1 MEKFRGFSLIE
12 LLVAVTII
20 GILSAVSISIFNG
33 TSSRV
38 NDAKKKTDVESI
50 AKAMEENYTTSGGY
64 QNVSGIDFA
73 SGATPAPPG
82 GGSYS
87 VTIGGGN
94 KSFNVCTTLFD
105 GSSYCRSSL
114 QGSAIIATPTPGGPT
129 STPAP
134 TAVPTPTPPPPF
146 KYVFVT
152 SETYNGNLGGLS
164 GADTNCQNLANT
176 AGLSGTFKAWLSDGT
191 TSASSRLEHASIS
204 YKLTNGTKIADD
216 WSDLTNSS
224 IVAGIQINE
233 SGGTVGSSYVATNTE
248 YNGNISPDSYHCN
261 NWTSNQNSDFALAG
275 NTNNTDRGW
284 TYSSAP
290 RCDSSFRLYCFQQPV
305 TPTPTPTT
313 APIILSRSVST
324 SLDDTY
330 SVDNLGSNYAY
341 TFMRFGDAGHYS
353 AGVRFTSITIP
364 RGKTISAAILSV
376 NNQMW
381 NNQNTSMSIYGEATG
396 NASNFDSSNSPV
408 GGRTRTSNSV
418 VWSQTG
424 LWDSSLWF
432 NSPDIKTIVQEIINR
447 SDWNSGNALVLQ
459 LMGGGTAGI
468 YKSLNTYDADPAKA
482 AKLTITYQP

>member
-1 MEKFRGFSLIE
+1 MEKFRGFSLVE

-33 TSSRV
+33 ASSRV

-50 AKAMEENYTTSGGY
+50 AKAMEENYSALGGY
-64 QNVSGIDFA
+64 QDVSGIDFA
-73 SGATPAPPG
+73 SGVTPAPPG

-87 VTIGGGN
+87 VTIGAGN
-94 KSFNVCTTLFD
+94 KSFNICITLSD

-114 QGSAIIATPTPGGPT
+114 QGSVTIATPTPGGPT
-129 STPAP
+129 STPVP
-134 TAVPTPTPPPPF
+134 TATATPTSTPTP
-146 KYVFVT
+146 
-152 SETYNGNLGGLS
+152 
-164 GADTNCQNLANT
+164 A
-176 AGLSGTFKAWLSDGT
+176 
-191 TSASSRLEHASIS
+191 
-204 YKLTNGTKIADD
+204 
-216 WSDLTNSS
+216 
-224 IVAGIQINE
+224 
-233 SGGTVGSSYVATNTE
+233 
-248 YNGNISPDSYHCN
+248 
-261 NWTSNQNSDFALAG
+261 
-275 NTNNTDRGW
+275 
-284 TYSSAP
+284 
-290 RCDSSFRLYCFQQPV
+290 
-305 TPTPTPTT
+305 T

-353 AGVRFTSITIP
+353 AGVRFTSIIIP

-381 NNQNTSMSIYGEATG
+381 NNQNTSMTIYGEATG
-396 NASNFDSSNSPV
+396 NASNFDPSNSPV

-447 SDWNSGNALVLQ
+447 GDWNSGNALVLQ

-482 AKLTITYQP
+482 ATLTITYQP